1 MKKKT
6 TYSPKDAAENCGVE
20 VARRKGRKGTGREG
34 GMEGEVGSMVVGSR
48 QKNMTE
54 KFFLLV
60 VVVFF
65 VSLRRLFSRSRSRSK
80 KKMRGGL
87 VGGFRVAR
95 RSGWDCLDFQSRV
108 LFVKRPQKACPV

>member
-1 MKKKT
+1 
-6 TYSPKDAAENCGVE
+6 
-20 VARRKGRKGTGREG
+20 
-34 GMEGEVGSMVVGSR
+34 
-48 QKNMTE
+48 MTE

-60 VVVFF
+60 VVFF
-65 VSLRRLFSRSRSRSK
+65 CFFTAVILSLPISQQ